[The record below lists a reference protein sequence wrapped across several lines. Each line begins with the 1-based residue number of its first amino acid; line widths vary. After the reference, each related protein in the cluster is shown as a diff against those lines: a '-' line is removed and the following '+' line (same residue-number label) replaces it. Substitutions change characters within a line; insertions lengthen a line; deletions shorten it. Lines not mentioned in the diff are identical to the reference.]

1 MMKKTDYTPVW
12 IFVAYVAVVLLLLVA
27 FLGGCNDPA
36 APAVTSLPAV
46 GEGLARVG
54 ADAKDAA
61 GHVERAKPHADDI
74 GKTELNGATVTLED
88 LEIELAKA
96 RVAFDASTQQASKL
110 ARNYSDKAREL
121 EAERDHWLGY
131 KTRQLLFW
139 VILVGV
145 LGWLGLGIGGMALK
159 GFGAGWVFTIG
170 QQILR
175 ALPGANF
182 FSAGANKILEARG
195 QTIIQPPASPVVV
208 NVNVPK

>member
-1 MMKKTDYTPVW
+1 MTTRPDYTPCW
-12 IFVAYVAVVLLLLVA
+12 IFIAYAVAVLALLAA
-27 FLGGCNDPA
+27 FLCGCDSPYA
-36 APAVTSLPAV
+36 APITSLPQV
-46 GEGLARVG
+46 GEGLALCG
-54 ADAKDAA
+54 ADAQDAA

-74 GKTELNGATVTLED
+74 GKTELGGATVSLND
-88 LEIELAKA
+88 LELELAKA
-96 RVAFDASTQQASKL
+96 RVAFDASTQQVSKL

-121 EAERDHWLGY
+121 EAERDHWLGF

-139 VILVGV
+139 VILVGG
-145 LGWLGLGIGGMALK
+145 LTWLGLGIGGMALK

-195 QTIIQPPASPVVV
+195 QAAGPVAAPVTV
-208 NVNVPK
+208 NFTVSK